1 MQMTRLLWSV
11 SVAGVLLVACRGG
24 EDPQVAH
31 RPEDAPESSVHGVVG
46 YDGPVPGRLL
56 KKRRAVVGVQLNPPR
71 VLATVDGR
79 IADAVITLES
89 VAALAAL
96 AALAAKP
103 PLTVDVD
110 QAGSVYAPHIV
121 VVPVGGSVRFLNS
134 DLILHNVH
142 VRRGASSVDQRDMPA
157 GGEWRFAVG
166 DQPGALA
173 IGCNFHPWMAGHIK
187 VVETPYFAKS
197 DERGR
202 FVISG
207 VPDGRYR
214 VRVWHADLVT
224 AGDSPLEIEVE
235 DGKAGP
241 IRLLLRSR

>member
-1 MQMTRLLWSV
+1 MQMTRLSWSV
-11 SVAGVLLVACRGG
+11 SVAGVLLVACTAG

-31 RPEDAPESSVHGVVG
+31 RPEDAPESSVHGVVN
-46 YDGPVPGRLL
+46 YDGPVPGRFL

-79 IADAVITLES
+79 IADAVITLGS
-89 VAALAAL
+89 VAAI

-110 QAGSVYAPHIV
+110 QAGSVYAPHLA

-187 VVETPYFAKS
+187 VVETPYFARS

-235 DGKAGP
+235 DGKADP